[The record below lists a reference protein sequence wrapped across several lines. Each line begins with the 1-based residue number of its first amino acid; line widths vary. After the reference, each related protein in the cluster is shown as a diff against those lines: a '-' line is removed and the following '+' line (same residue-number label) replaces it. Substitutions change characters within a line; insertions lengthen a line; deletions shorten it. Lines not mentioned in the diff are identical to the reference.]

1 VITVRV
7 CCPAN
12 LSSDVAALLAAN
24 PAASTL
30 AVHTGALISP
40 PGDIIEADL
49 PREAVNDVID
59 ALAALGVPA
68 QGTIQILPV
77 STWVSQRALDTEERV
92 TGSRS
97 NAVVWADVVERAYE
111 GTALTWTFLAFMT
124 MATLLAGIAI
134 ATDSVILIIGAM
146 VLGPE
151 FVAIAALGVG
161 LVRRR
166 WHLLGR
172 ALLTLLVGFTLSI
185 AIVTVFAL
193 VARSLDL
200 VQYSQLLT
208 ENRPG
213 TNFIFTA
220 NWWSFAIALIAGSAG
235 VLALTSSRSESLV
248 GVFISVTTIPAAGN
262 IALALAYGM
271 WPEMWGSILT
281 LFVNIGGMAVA
292 GWVTLAVQQHGGRH
306 LRRWRARREPRRPVP
321 R

>member
-1 VITVRV
+1 MITVRV
-7 CCPAN
+7 ASPT
-12 LSSDVAALLAAN
+12 ALTAGVLAILREAD
-24 PAASTL
+24 AASSITL
-30 AVHTGALISP
+30 LEGASLLP
-40 PGDIIEADL
+40 VGDVVEADL

-59 ALAALGVPA
+59 ALAALGVPI

-77 STWVSQRALDTEERV
+77 STWVSQPALDSEERSAD
-92 TGSRS
+92 SRAE
-97 NAVVWADVVERAYE
+97 AVVWADVVERSYE
-111 GTALTWTFLAFMT
+111 GTALTWLFLTFMA
-124 MATLLAGIAI
+124 MATLLAAIAI
-134 ATDSVILIIGAM
+134 ATDSVVLVIGAM

-166 WHLLGR
+166 WHLLRR
-172 ALLTLLVGFTLSI
+172 ALVTLLVGFAS
-185 AIVTVFAL
+185 AIAL
-193 VARSLDL
+193 VTAVAMLARALDL

-213 TNFIFTA
+213 TGFIYTA
-220 NWWSFAIALIAGSAG
+220 NWWSFTIALIAGAAG

-271 WPEMWGSILT
+271 WPEMWGSTLT
-281 LFVNIGGMAVA
+281 LVVNVGGMALA
-292 GWVTLAVQQHGGRH
+292 GWVTLAVQQRAGRRI
-306 LRRWRARREPRRPVP
+306 RRWRARRAPRQPAP